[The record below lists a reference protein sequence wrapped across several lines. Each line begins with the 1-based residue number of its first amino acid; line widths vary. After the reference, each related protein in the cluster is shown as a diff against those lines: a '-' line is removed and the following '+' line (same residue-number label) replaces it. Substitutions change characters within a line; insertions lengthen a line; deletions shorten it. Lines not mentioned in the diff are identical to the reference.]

1 MLVKK
6 VQGCFHCRILHPTL
20 SKKMNAPGTTN
31 SQQTVM
37 KSTAGLHYYDSAR
50 DAKWRVPVLCDDAVF
65 VAFNK
70 PAGLP
75 VIPERWH
82 PEWPCLRSIASERLG
97 ISLYVVHRL
106 DAGTSGLVVFAKTA
120 AAHRELCRQF
130 AQHQVEKTY
139 LALVK
144 GEMAEEALTIQRAI
158 AAHPSRPGVM
168 VVSRSGKAAVTSL
181 RVLERFRGSTLL
193 EVQPQTG
200 RQHQIRV
207 HLQALGHP
215 LLVDPVYGQS
225 EAFFLSAIKSGFHL
239 KEGEKEQPLIRRLT
253 LHASTLRFQHPERKE
268 SMTITAPEAK
278 DFQAVVRNLR
288 KYAGR

>member
-1 MLVKK
+1 
-6 VQGCFHCRILHPTL
+6 
-20 SKKMNAPGTTN
+20 MNRNRTTKD
-31 SQQTVM
+31 QQTAAQ
-37 KSTAGLHYYDSAR
+37 SASELHYYDDAR
-50 DAKWRVPVLCDDAVF
+50 REKWRIPLLFDDTAL
-65 VAFNK
+65 VALNK

-82 PEWPCLRSIASERLG
+82 PEWPCLRSIASERLE
-97 ISLYVVHRL
+97 IPLYVVHRI
-106 DAGTSGLVVFAKTA
+106 DAWTSGLVLFARTA

-144 GEMAEEALTIQRAI
+144 GEVAEDALTIQRAL
-158 AAHPSRPGVM
+158 AAHPSRPGM
-168 VVSRSGKAAVTSL
+168 MAVSRGGKAAVTAL
-181 RVLERFRGSTLL
+181 RVLERFRGFTLL

-215 LLVDPVYGQS
+215 LLVDPLYGQR
-225 EAFFLSAIKSGFHL
+225 EAFFLSAIKSGFYL

-253 LHASTLRFQHPERKE
+253 LHASALRFQHPESKE
-268 SMTITAPEAK
+268 QVTLTAPAAK
-278 DFQAVVRNLR
+278 DFQAVLRNLR

>member
-1 MLVKK
+1 MDAAK
-6 VQGCFHCRILHPTL
+6 VSGPPSSELHF
-20 SKKMNAPGTTN
+20 
-31 SQQTVM
+31 
-37 KSTAGLHYYDSAR
+37 YDSAR
-50 DAKWRVPVLCDDAVF
+50 HEKWRMPILFDDTAMI
-65 VAFNK
+65 AFNK

-82 PEWPCLRSIASERLG
+82 PEWPCLRRIVHERLN
-97 ISLYVVHRL
+97 IPIFVVHRL
-106 DAGTSGLVVFAKTA
+106 DAGTSGLILFAKNE

-144 GEMAEEALTIQRAI
+144 GEVIEDTITIQRAL
-158 AAHPSRPGVM
+158 APHRPGVM
-168 VVSRSGKAAVTSL
+168 MIARNGKPSTTMI
-181 RVLERFRGSTLL
+181 RVLERFRGVTL
-193 EVQPQTG
+193 VAAQPQTG

-215 LLVDPVYGQS
+215 LLVDPIYSQT

-239 KEGEKEQPLIRRLT
+239 KKGETEQPLIRRLT
-253 LHASTLRFQHPERKE
+253 LHASSLRFHHPEQKE
-268 SMTITAPEAK
+268 FITLIAPEGK

-288 KYAGR
+288 KYAK